1 MPASSVLQLSQ
12 KSRDVHERTRK
23 RLALQNEM
31 TFMSGHV
38 SVKETSTQ
46 KIYQRVSLENKEKTE
61 SIERS
66 FKPEFIEKRKQAETL
81 ETLDQAPETDA
92 GLLLHNDT

>member
-12 KSRDVHERTRK
+12 KSRDVHERLRK
-23 RLALQNEM
+23 RMALQNEM

-46 KIYQRVSLENKEKTE
+46 KIYQRVSLENKEKAE

-66 FKPEFIEKRKQAETL
+66 FKPEFMDKKKKTETL
-81 ETLDQAPETDA
+81 ETLEQAP
-92 GLLLHNDT
+92 

>member
-1 MPASSVLQLSQ
+1 MQ
-12 KSRDVHERTRK
+12 
-23 RLALQNEM
+23 QNEM

-46 KIYQRVSLENKEKTE
+46 KIYQRVSAELKEQAK

-66 FKPEFIEKRKQAETL
+66 FKPEFIERKKHETL
-81 ETLDQAPETDA
+81 ETLEQVPQTDD